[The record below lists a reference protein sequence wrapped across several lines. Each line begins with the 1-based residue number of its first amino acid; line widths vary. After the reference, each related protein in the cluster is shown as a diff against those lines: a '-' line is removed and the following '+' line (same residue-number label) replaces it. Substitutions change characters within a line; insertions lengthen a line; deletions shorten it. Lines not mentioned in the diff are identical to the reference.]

1 MSTPVVE
8 AGSRLA
14 DLMSGADHERDPQWM
29 KHLRGQA
36 VADFRSR
43 GLPSAREEN
52 WRYTTLDFLGK
63 HAFVPSAGDESAAV
77 DVRAVEALG
86 SDAGAIRLVFV
97 NGRFASRLSTTD
109 RARDGLVVRSVAES
123 LKNDPASLE
132 SHLAGPDGAEADVFG
147 AMNTAL
153 MEDGA
158 FVRVPAGTS
167 VPGPIEILHIAT
179 GGDRPGLVHPH
190 HLVVLEAGAE
200 ATVIERYAAL
210 AEGLYFNNAVTT
222 VDLGEGARLRHER
235 LQEESPNG
243 YHLSALRVRQ
253 AADSAYHLATASL
266 GGIWARTGVTLA
278 FEGEGATAELD
289 GLYLAGDRQLSDVH
303 LDVRHEVPGCASR
316 ETFRGILDGRG
327 RAVFDG
333 RVLVAKDAQKTD
345 AQLANDNL
353 VLSRNAEVDTKPQL
367 EIYADDV
374 RCSHGTTVG
383 QLDENMLFYL
393 RSRGIDRDTAR
404 QMLCLGFAAG
414 SLEAFSSGT
423 LRERAKALL
432 ARRLTA
438 PSKQGAE

>member
-8 AGSRLA
+8 AASRLA
-14 DLMSGADHERDPQWM
+14 ELMSGAAHERDPQWM
-29 KHLRGQA
+29 KHLRGRA
-36 VADFRSR
+36 VKDFRSR

-63 HAFVPSAGDESAAV
+63 HAFVPPTGDVAATM
-77 DVRAVEALG
+77 DVRSIDALG
-86 SDAGAIRLVFV
+86 SEAAAIRLVFV
-97 NGRFASRLSTTD
+97 NGRFASRLSTTET
-109 RARDGLVVRSVAES
+109 ARDGLVIQSVAACLE
-123 LKNDPASLE
+123 NDPAMLE
-132 SHLAGPDGAEADVFG
+132 PHLAGAASAEADVFG

-158 FVRVPAGTS
+158 FVRVAAGTR
-167 VPGPIEILHIAT
+167 VPEPVEILHIST

-253 AADSAYHLATASL
+253 AAGSAYHLATASL
-266 GGIWARTGVTLA
+266 GGIWARTGVAVA

-303 LDVRHEVPGCASR
+303 LDVRHQVPGCTSR

-383 QLDENMLFYL
+383 QLDDNMLFYL
-393 RSRGIDRDTAR
+393 RSRGIDSDTAR

-414 SLEAFSSGT
+414 SLEAFSST
-423 LRERAKALL
+423 SLRERAEALL
-432 ARRLTA
+432 ARRLTT
-438 PSKQGAE
+438 SSREGA